1 MFLSLTSFLSFHEFQ
16 YSRPAIK
23 TVVALS
29 FSPRQISKEQ
39 KREERNNYHHIARS
53 ITYIHQGKEKMEKAS
68 MSTSYHPDFSSADAI
83 VFVLY
88 NIFHWVASLHK
99 LSFGFLCLLHVRKSQ
114 ACLESTSSTNL
125 TTSKGSELEL
135 SREDLEMVMQ
145 KMGIS
150 EETKRGKQIKEKIAF
165 DDVLDIFEEKEPS
178 LEEAR
183 EAFSVFDRDSDGFI
197 DASELQRVLSEL
209 GFKAEVGLDECQ
221 GMIEAYDENK
231 DGRIDFNEFLK
242 FLELSFC

>member
-1 MFLSLTSFLSFHEFQ
+1 
-16 YSRPAIK
+16 
-23 TVVALS
+23 
-29 FSPRQISKEQ
+29 
-39 KREERNNYHHIARS
+39 
-53 ITYIHQGKEKMEKAS
+53 MEKAS
-68 MSTSYHPDFSSADAI
+68 MSTSYHSDLFSTDSI

-88 NIFHWVASLHK
+88 NIFLWVASLHK
-99 LSFGFLCLLHVRKSQ
+99 LSFEVFCLLHVRKSQ
-114 ACLESTSSTNL
+114 ARLETTSSTF

-150 EETKRGKQIKEKIAF
+150 EEMKREQIKEKIAI
-165 DDVLDIFEEKEPS
+165 DDVSNIFEEKEPS

-209 GFKAEVGLDECQ
+209 GFKAEVGLDECH
-221 GMIEAYDENK
+221 GMIEVYDENK